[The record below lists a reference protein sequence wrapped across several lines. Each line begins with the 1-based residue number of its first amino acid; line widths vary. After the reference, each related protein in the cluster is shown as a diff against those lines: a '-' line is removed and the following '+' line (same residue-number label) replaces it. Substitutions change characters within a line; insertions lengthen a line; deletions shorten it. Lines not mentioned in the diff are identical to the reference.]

1 MIEIGKNYT
10 PKELEQIY
18 GSSWRSI
25 FKLDTIPMPQKSVI
39 NNFEEFDQ
47 ETKNIYTQ
55 IYNYILELNY
65 GQDFKVYATGS
76 RVKGYWRTVEE
87 AQQLSEQYDRYV
99 KPSDYDF
106 WTTAP
111 KIPTKQQFFE
121 RVGVHVDFNKGDKQ
135 VLIEP

>member
-10 PKELEQIY
+10 PRELEQIY
-18 GSSWRSI
+18 GSNWRTI
-25 FKLDTIPMPQKSVI
+25 FKLDSIPMPQKPII
-39 NNFEEFDQ
+39 NSFKEFDQ
-47 ETKNIYTQ
+47 ETKNTYTQ

-87 AQQLSEQYDRYV
+87 AQQLSEQYGRYV
-99 KPSDYDF
+99 KASDYDF
-106 WTTAP
+106 WTTAL
-111 KIPTKQQFFE
+111 KIPTKQQFFD
-121 RVGVHVDFNKGDKQ
+121 RVGVHVDLNKGNKQ